1 MTQILENIT
10 VVDLTQALAG
20 PYATMMLGDMGAEVI
35 KIERPGSGDQSRG
48 WGPPFVQG
56 ESAYFLSINRNK
68 KSLTLNIRSAEGKKI
83 LHQLLAKADVFIC
96 NIPKKAS
103 RERAGVDEET
113 LLKLN
118 PRLVYCSVSGY
129 GNSGP
134 YAGRPGYDMVAQGEA
149 GLMSLTGDPDPQGEP
164 YRFPVPMA
172 DITAGLYAT
181 IAILGA
187 LYVRER
193 SGKGQVLDI
202 SLLEGQTAWAAN
214 IASSYLNAEFNT
226 PRMGNDHPTIVPYQV
241 FPAQDKYMIVAV
253 GTEKLW
259 QNFCAAIEREELK
272 AHPHYK
278 TNADRIKHRA
288 ELTELL
294 NAHFKTQAA
303 TYWEERLRKVGI
315 PNGPINRLPE
325 ALAHPQHQARNFI
338 VELEHPLIGVVKSL
352 GNPANF
358 SDTPVSYRMPPPLL
372 GEHTLEI
379 LQSLGYSPEAVRQLQ
394 DAGVV

>member
-1 MTQILENIT
+1 MSQILEDIT

-20 PYATMMLGDMGAEVI
+20 PYATMLLGDMGAEVI
-35 KIERPGSGDQSRG
+35 KIERPGAGDQSRG
-48 WGPPFVQG
+48 WGPPFVEG

-68 KSLTLNIRSAEGKKI
+68 KSLTLNIRSPEGQKI
-83 LHQLLAKADVFIC
+83 LHQLIAKADVFIC
-96 NIPKKAS
+96 NIPKQAS
-103 RERAGVDEET
+103 RQRAGVDDET
-113 LLKLN
+113 LLELN

-129 GNSGP
+129 GNTGP

-149 GLMSLTGDPDPQGEP
+149 GLMSLTGDPDPDGEP
-164 YRFPVPMA
+164 YRFPTPMA
-172 DITAGLYAT
+172 DITTGLYAT

-193 SGKGQVLDI
+193 SGKGQVLDL
-202 SLLEGQTAWAAN
+202 SLLEGQTAWAAT
-214 IASSYLNAEFNT
+214 IASSYLNANFNT

-241 FPAQDKYMIVAV
+241 FPAQDKHIVVAV

-259 QNFCAAIEREELK
+259 GLFCNAIGLADLK
-272 AHPHYK
+272 DHPDYRA
-278 TNADRIKHRA
+278 NADRIERRA

-294 NAHFKTQAA
+294 NEHFKTRPAA
-303 TYWEERLRKVGI
+303 HWEEKLRQVGI

-338 VELEHPLIGVVKSL
+338 VELEHPLAGVVKSL

-358 SDTPVSYRMPPPLL
+358 SETPVSYRLPPPLL
-372 GEHTLEI
+372 GEHTAEI
-379 LQSLGYSPEAVRQLQ
+379 LGKLNYALAEVEQLQ
-394 DAGVV
+394 QTGVV